1 MREPR
6 RSSTRTPVSRRDV
19 LTMGGCAAALGAIA
33 GTATL
38 AGQRAASGRSAVD
51 VHAHYFPERFVKAI
65 NDQGGPPGVSFDLS
79 APDAPILMI
88 GGGRIPIDVTYWDLE
103 KRIQRMNAQGVTTHA
118 LSLTTPFVYWAPP
131 DRGAE
136 LARLVNDSMIE
147 AHTAYPTRF
156 VGCATLPIQA
166 PDLAV
171 KELDRLAGSRAIR
184 GAYMPTSFAGKEL
197 SDSSLFPIY
206 AKCEAM
212 NLPVLLHPDQ
222 AAAAMGANRL
232 QRFYLANLLGNPFD
246 SAIAASNLVF
256 GGVLDRFPRLDIVL
270 PHAGGAVPYLA
281 GRLQHGQ
288 RVRPELKGVAERPFM
303 DYLRRFHY
311 DTITHSPELLRFLI
325 DLVGADRVLLG
336 SDYCFDMGYERPR
349 EIIDALK
356 LGASDRDRIYA
367 GNAARLLRL

>member
-1 MREPR
+1 MSR
-6 RSSTRTPVSRRDV
+6 RQPSAPAAVSRRD
-19 LTMGGCAAALGAIA
+19 LLGIGCGAAAFGVAAGAA
-33 GTATL
+33 RLEA
-38 AGQRAASGRSAVD
+38 QRGGPGRSAID
-51 VHAHYFPERFVKAI
+51 VHAHYFPEPFIKAI
-65 NDQGGPPGVSFDLS
+65 NEQGGPPGVSFDLS
-79 APDAPILMI
+79 APDAPIFVI
-88 GGGRIPIDVTYWDLE
+88 GGGRIPIDVTYWDLDR
-103 KRIQRMNAQGVTTHA
+103 RIQRMNAQGVTLHA

-136 LARLVNDSMIE
+136 LARLVNDSMIQ
-147 AHTAYPTRF
+147 AHTAYPSRF

-171 KELDRLAGSRAIR
+171 KELDRLAGSPAIR
-184 GAYMPTSFAGKEL
+184 GVYMPTSFAGKEL
-197 SDSSLFPIY
+197 SDPSLFPIY
-206 AKCEAM
+206 AKCQAM

-288 RVRPELKGVAERPFM
+288 RVRPELKGAAERPFM

-325 DLVGADRVLLG
+325 DLVGVDRVLLG
-336 SDYCFDMGYERPR
+336 SDYCFDMGYDRPR
-349 EIIDALK
+349 EIIDGLK
-356 LGASDRDRIYA
+356 LGTPDRDRIYG